1 MTTTQRSS
9 SSKMSVGFFRSY
21 CPDFDVYF
29 SNGDVLYIEVKGW
42 EMKSSMKRISMFRE
56 RYPFEKYFLLDKQ
69 EYRKVLNED
78 GYLKN
83 KILSYGRN

>member
-1 MTTTQRSS
+1 
-9 SSKMSVGFFRSY
+9 
-21 CPDFDVYF
+21 
-29 SNGDVLYIEVKGW
+29 
-42 EMKSSMKRISMFRE
+42 MFRE